1 MRKAQEVL
9 FSELQ
14 YDKHHGLWYLSQYN
28 TFLSWAVSVPQTIL
42 TAPLVQAMAEAP
54 KEEVGNFVYPLL
66 CISVEGVE

>member
-9 FSELQ
+9 VLELQ
-14 YDKHHGLWYLSQYN
+14 YDKHHGLWYLHQYD
-28 TFLSWAVSVPQTIL
+28 TFLSWSVSVPQTIL

-54 KEEVGNFVYPLL
+54 KVGNFVYPLL